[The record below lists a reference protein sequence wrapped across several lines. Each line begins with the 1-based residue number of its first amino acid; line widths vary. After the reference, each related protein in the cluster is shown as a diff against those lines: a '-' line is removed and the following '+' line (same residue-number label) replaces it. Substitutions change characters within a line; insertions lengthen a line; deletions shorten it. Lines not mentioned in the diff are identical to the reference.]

1 MKTEEMKKII
11 KSYKGILT
19 EYQSLPE
26 NIQKYFEYFPE
37 LIKGD
42 YEIAIAYLFFKIEQ
56 GQNRLLYGGAVKL
69 FGADIEVARNIVN
82 YHHLTRDGFKQIYKN
97 IFNKSLPDR
106 IIKQLKE
113 AEKTRDKVVHGKQVK
128 EDQLRQAITDCLIYA
143 KLVNEEIKNIASFEP
158 FGDMRGFKG
167 RKESLSKDVTHFLLK
182 GLGFSGFTLSE
193 NQQENRAE

>member
-1 MKTEEMKKII
+1 M
-11 KSYKGILT
+11 
-19 EYQSLPE
+19 PE
-26 NIQKYFEYFPE
+26 DIQKYFEYLPE

-69 FGADIEVARNIVN
+69 FAADIEVARNIVN

-97 IFNKSLPDR
+97 IFNKSLPDS
-106 IIKQLKE
+106 IIRQLKE

-193 NQQENRAE
+193 KQQENRAE

>member
-11 KSYKGILT
+11 KSYKGILI

-26 NIQKYFEYFPE
+26 NIQKYFEYLPE

-56 GQNRLLYGGAVKL
+56 GQNRLLYG
-69 FGADIEVARNIVN
+69 VARNIVN

-97 IFNKSLPDR
+97 IFNKPLPDS

-193 NQQENRAE
+193 KQQENRGE

>member
-1 MKTEEMKKII
+1 M
-11 KSYKGILT
+11 
-19 EYQSLPE
+19 PE
-26 NIQKYFEYFPE
+26 NIQKYFEYLPE

-69 FGADIEVARNIVN
+69 FAADIEVARNIVN

-97 IFNKSLPDR
+97 IFNKSLPDS

-143 KLVNEEIKNIASFEP
+143 KLVNEEIKKIASFEP

-193 NQQENRAE
+193 KQQENRAE

>member
-69 FGADIEVARNIVN
+69 FAADIEVARNIVN

>member
-11 KSYKGILT
+11 KSYKGILI

-26 NIQKYFEYFPE
+26 NIQKYFEYLPE

-69 FGADIEVARNIVN
+69 FAADIEVARNIVN

-97 IFNKSLPDR
+97 IFNKPLPDS

-113 AEKTRDKVVHGKQVK
+113 AEIRK
-128 EDQLRQAITDCLIYA
+128 AINDFLIYA

-193 NQQENRAE
+193 KQQENRGE

>member
-19 EYQSLPE
+19 EYQSWPE

-69 FGADIEVARNIVN
+69 FAADIEVARNIVN

>member
-26 NIQKYFEYFPE
+26 DIQKYFEYLPE

-69 FGADIEVARNIVN
+69 FAADIEVARNIVN
-82 YHHLTRDGFKQIYKN
+82 YHQIYKN
-97 IFNKSLPDR
+97 IFNKPLPDR

-193 NQQENRAE
+193 KQQENRAE